1 MVRAKGSNIRTGKR
15 YKPGVNWITKKYP
28 FESGI
33 YLGTSKNG
41 EVDTAAFSAVNIKFN
56 KEIVAWAHLP
66 GGYKGEKK

>member
-1 MVRAKGSNIRTGKR
+1 MVRRKGGSILTGKR

-33 YLGTSKNG
+33 YLVTLKNG
-41 EVDTAAFSAVNIKFN
+41 EVDTAAFSAVNIRFN
-56 KEIVAWAHLP
+56 KEIVAWANLP